1 MVLGQLN
8 IYTENMA
15 RPLPHI
21 RPQKTISRPKCQRRT
36 RKERITPGTW
46 DWDFSNRPYKGLDI
60 KENTGV
66 FDYIETKN

>member
-21 RPQKTISRPKCQRRT
+21 RPQKTISWQILDLNAKGEQERR
-36 RKERITPGTW
+36 E
-46 DWDFSNRPYKGLDI
+46 
-60 KENTGV
+60 
-66 FDYIETKN
+66 